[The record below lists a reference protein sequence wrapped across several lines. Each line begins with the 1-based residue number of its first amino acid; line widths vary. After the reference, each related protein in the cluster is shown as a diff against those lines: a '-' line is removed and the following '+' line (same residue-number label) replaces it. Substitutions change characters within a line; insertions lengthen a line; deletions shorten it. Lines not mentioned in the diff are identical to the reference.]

1 MYRAR
6 MIYLAVIL
14 IVVVSVAQYLIQ
26 CSAGANPLR
35 GVPRDDGVIAGFL
48 CGLWQGAILPVAF
61 VVSLFKPTVGIYE
74 VHNNGAWY
82 NFGFVLG
89 AVVVL
94 AGFGFVVA
102 AVLGDEGE
110 EEEKEEEKAPPRR
123 PRLPD

>member
-1 MYRAR
+1 MYRVR
-6 MIYLAVIL
+6 MIFLAVIL

-26 CSAGANPLR
+26 CSAGANPLK
-35 GVPRDDGVIAGFL
+35 GVPRGDGVVTGFL

-61 VVSLFKPTVGIYE
+61 VISLFKPTVGIYE

-102 AVLGDEGE
+102 AVLGGE
-110 EEEKEEEKAPPRR
+110 EKEEEEEKAPPHC